1 MMIEQFLNYLLLEKN
16 NSEQTVRN
24 YGLDLRLFESYF
36 KKLDARL
43 SWESVDSDIIRDWME
58 SMMDR
63 GNNATS
69 INRRLSALRSFY
81 RFALS
86 RNLVGSDPAHG
97 ITGPK
102 KSLALPRFVKDN
114 EINSIIDSFS
124 EEDHTYNNMCA
135 RAILLMFY
143 WTGMRVSELISLDD
157 SSVDI
162 ISCNVKVVG
171 KGNKHRL
178 VPFGGELKR
187 CLNEYIAVRDAC
199 VERTDNALFVTD
211 KGKRMGYY
219 RVRKL
224 VDEHLSKVC
233 TLDKKTPH
241 VLRHSYATAMLNNG
255 AGIESVKK
263 LLGHSSVATTE
274 IYTHVT
280 FEKLKEVYETAHPR
294 S

>member
-1 MMIEQFLNYLLLEKN
+1 MMIEKFLNYLLLEKN
-16 NSEQTVRN
+16 CSERTVRN

-36 KKLDARL
+36 KNLDARL
-43 SWESVDSDIIRDWME
+43 SWESIDSDVIRDWME

-86 RNLVGSDPAHG
+86 RNFVSADPAHG

-102 KSLALPRFVKDN
+102 KSLVLPRFVKEGEMN
-114 EINSIIDSFS
+114 ALLDSFADV
-124 EEDHTYNNMCA
+124 EHTYNNVCA

-157 SSVDI
+157 SSVDFV
-162 ISCNVKVVG
+162 SCNVKVAG

-178 VPFGGELKR
+178 VPFGSELKG
-187 CLNEYIAVRDAC
+187 CLEEYMALRDECVVNE
-199 VERTDNALFVTD
+199 EGALFVTE
-211 KGKRMGYY
+211 KGKRIGYY
-219 RVRKL
+219 NVRKL
-224 VDEHLSKVC
+224 VGENLSRVC

-274 IYTHVT
+274 VYTHVT
-280 FEKLKEVYETAHPR
+280 FEKLKEAYEAAHPR

>member
-1 MMIEQFLNYLLLEKN
+1 MTIEEFLDYLLFEKN
-16 NSEQTVRN
+16 CSEQTVRN

-36 KKLDARL
+36 KNLDARL
-43 SWESVDSDIIRDWME
+43 SWESVDSDVIRDWME

-81 RFALS
+81 RFAFS
-86 RNLVGSDPAHG
+86 RKMIAVNPARG

-102 KSLALPRFVKDN
+102 KCRKLPRFVK
-114 EINSIIDSFS
+114 ES
-124 EEDHTYNNMCA
+124 EMDLLFDACPDEKGSYNDMCA
-135 RAILLMFY
+135 RVILLVFY
-143 WTGMRVSELISLDD
+143 WTGLRVSELLSLNDND
-157 SSVDI
+157 VDLVRGSI
-162 ISCNVKVVG
+162 KVVG
-171 KGNKHRL
+171 KGRKQRL
-178 VPFGGELKR
+178 VPFGDELKKSIV
-187 CLNEYIAVRDAC
+187 EYIAARDAC
-199 VERTDNALFVTD
+199 VERKDTALFVTD
-211 KGKRMGYY
+211 KGVRVDYY

-224 VDEHLSKVC
+224 VGEKLSQVC

-255 AGIESVKK
+255 AGIESVGK

-274 IYTHVT
+274 IYTHLT
-280 FEKLKEVYETAHPR
+280 FEKLKETYKSAHPR